1 MTRLLSGTFIG
12 MESIIIEIEVDISA
26 KIKSFDMVGLPGQA
40 VKESMKRVES
50 AIVNSGFHFPG
61 KRIVVNLAPAAIPKM
76 GTLFDLPIA
85 LGILSDGM
93 DLGEVG
99 SFIIIGELSLD
110 GELRR
115 VPGSL
120 PVALKARQAGVMKI
134 LCPAENA
141 REMAVLEGLEIY
153 PVKSL
158 KHAVDFLTGKE
169 TIPPFGHPVQ
179 EGGGDRPGGLDMN
192 DIRGQ
197 EAAKRGVEIAAA
209 GGHNIIM
216 IGPPGTG
223 KTMLAKRIPTILPD
237 MDMEESIET
246 TMVYSVAGKTDSENW
261 LVCTRPFRAP
271 HHTASDISIIG
282 GGRFP
287 KPGEVSLS
295 HNGVLFL
302 DEFQEFP
309 GNVLQVLREPL
320 EEHKIRISRAEGSVE
335 FPAKFMLVAA
345 LNPSKTN
352 ADLDRWEPSEM
363 KTVMKKLSGPLLERI
378 DIQVQVSRIKYEKLR
393 ADIHPESSNS
403 IRSRVEIARRIQR
416 ERYKHLGIRTNS
428 EMTHRLVE
436 EFCRLDAPSESLMR
450 LAMEKFLLSIRV
462 YDKILKIARTIA
474 DLDGS
479 EGVRDMHI
487 SEALQYRILDR
498 VMNFIM

>member
-26 KIKSFDMVGLPGQA
+26 KVKSFDMVGLPGQA

-76 GTLFDLPIA
+76 GALFDLPIA
-85 LGILSDGM
+85 LGILNDGM

-99 SFIIIGELSLD
+99 SFLIIGELSLD

-115 VPGSL
+115 VPGAL
-120 PVALKARQAGVMKI
+120 PVAVKAKQVGVMKI

-141 REMAVLEGLEIY
+141 REMAVIDGLEIY
-153 PVKSL
+153 PVNTL
-158 KHAVDFLTGKE
+158 KQAVDFLTGKE
-169 TIPPFGHPVQ
+169 KLLPFGRPVRC
-179 EGGGDRPGGLDMN
+179 ERAETPGGLDMS

-197 EAAKRGVEIAAA
+197 EAAKRAVEIAAA

-223 KTMLAKRIPTILPD
+223 KTMLAKRIPTILPG

-261 LVCTRPFRAP
+261 LVSTRPFRAP
-271 HHTASDISIIG
+271 HHTASDVSIIG

-309 GNVLQVLREPL
+309 SNVLQVLREPL

-352 ADLDRWEPSEM
+352 ADLDRWEASEM

-378 DIQVQVSRIKYEKLR
+378 DIQIQVSRIKYEKLR
-393 ADIHPESSNS
+393 SDTHPENSES
-403 IRSRVEIARRIQR
+403 IRSRVEKARRIQR
-416 ERYKHLGIRTNS
+416 ERFNHFGIRTNS

-436 EFCRLDAPSESLMR
+436 EFCKMDAPSESLMH

-474 DLDGS
+474 DLDSS
-479 EGVRDMHI
+479 EAVREMHI

-498 VMNFIM
+498 VMNFVM